1 MGKDE
6 ASEPG
11 KVEARRLSRGEIVIR
26 PAVVNPSMRQT
37 RVGIEDGLCHREA
50 HVGAGIDASARGG
63 EPLGI
68 AALAHVSANV

>member
-6 ASEPG
+6 TSKLG
-11 KVEARRLSRGEIVIR
+11 KVEARRFSRGEIVVR
-26 PAVVNPSMRQT
+26 PAVVHPPVRET
-37 RVGIEDGLCHREA
+37 RGGIEDGLCHREA